1 MVLLV
6 ALGLSQT
13 TAPEPQWPGPKP
25 EGFLLPTGWRLAPT
39 GIQVPLPDTLPMSL
53 ALHPDGEHL
62 FVLNAG
68 FTQPSVLILDSAHP
82 GREGG
87 VTRVALS
94 HA

>member
-62 FVLNAG
+62 FRPQRRFHTAFGADPG
-68 FTQPSVLILDSAHP
+68 FSASRSR
-82 GREGG
+82 GR
-87 VTRVALS
+87 S
-94 HA
+94 HSRRP